1 MGLNPDDST
10 KMKTIEVP
18 VSGMSCAACALSI
31 ESTLKQSP
39 GIKSATVNY
48 ATQAATLVLD
58 DDNAD
63 LTQARKNVQDIG
75 YELLIELHEKEH
87 AEELQKLAHKQLR
100 KNTIAAGIL
109 AFPVFIIGMF
119 WMSLPYG
126 NWIMW
131 ALTTPVLFVFGKS
144 FFINAFRQSKAK
156 KANMDTLVALST
168 GIAYMYSTFN
178 TFFPQWL
185 ENRGLEPHV
194 YFETAAVIIFFIL
207 LGRMLESGAKAGTS
221 EALKKLIGLQPTELI
236 LIKDGKEKLSPV
248 SDAGIGEIVL
258 VKPGQKIPLD
268 GLVTGGESF
277 VDESMLTGEP
287 IPVAKHDG
295 EAVFAGTINQKGSLQ
310 FKITKTAADTLLASI
325 ISRVKQAQGSKAP
338 IQKMVDKVTAVFVPT
353 VLVVALITFLVWTF
367 SGIDDAALRGMLSAI
382 TVLVIACPCALG
394 LATPTAIMVGI
405 GKAASMGILIK
416 DAESLETGKKTDVL
430 ILDKT
435 GTITRGTPKVKKV
448 IWGNGGDEIKH
459 QPIFQALESK
469 SEHPLA
475 AAIAQHFQAPKT
487 QLPLT
492 NFQSATGKGVQA
504 VHEGKIYRIGTLKW
518 LTSEGVAKDQ
528 SLIQTGEQ
536 MLEVGDIVVYMAVDN
551 NLVGIVAIADQI
563 KEESKKAIAAIQK
576 MGITVHMLT
585 GDQEKTAAA
594 VASAV
599 GIKIFQSGMLPE
611 DKGKYIQKLKSQGHV
626 VAMAGDGIN
635 DSEALVLA
643 DLGIAMGT
651 GTDIAMET
659 AKATLMHSSLM
670 DIPKLLHLSQDTVN
684 TIRQNLFWAFVYNI
698 IGIPLAAG
706 LLYPFSGFLL
716 NPMIAGAAMAL
727 SSVSVVSNS
736 LRLKFKHQTQ

>member
-1 MGLNPDDST
+1 M
-10 KMKTIEVP
+10 MKTIEVP
-18 VSGMSCAACALSI
+18 VSGMSCAACAVSV
-31 ESTLKQSP
+31 ESTLKQTP
-39 GIKSATVNY
+39 GIQSAQVNY
-48 ATQAATLVLD
+48 ATQSATLVLD
-58 DDNAD
+58 EAKTD
-63 LTQARKNVQDIG
+63 LNQAKKNVHEIG
-75 YELLIELHEKEH
+75 YELLIELHEKENV
-87 AEELQKLAHKQLR
+87 EELQKLAHRQLR

-131 ALTTPVLFVFGKS
+131 VLTTPVLFIFGRT
-144 FFINAFRQSKAK
+144 FFINAYKQSKAK

-168 GIAYMYSTFN
+168 GIAYGYSTFN

-185 ENRGLEPHV
+185 EARGLDPHV
-194 YFETAAVIIFFIL
+194 YFETAAVIVFFIL

-221 EALKKLIGLQPTELI
+221 EALKKLIGLQPKELT
-236 LIKDGKEKLSPV
+236 LVKDGKEMLVPV
-248 SDAGIGEIVL
+248 SEAGTGDIVL

-268 GLVTGGESF
+268 GMVTEGESF
-277 VDESMLTGEP
+277 VDESMLSGEP
-287 IPVAKHDG
+287 IPVTKQPGD
-295 EAVFAGTINQKGSLQ
+295 EVFAGTINQKGSFQ
-310 FKITKTAADTLLASI
+310 FSVSKTAADTLLASI
-325 ISRVKQAQGSKAP
+325 ITRVKQAQGSKAP
-338 IQKMVDKVTAVFVPT
+338 IQKMVDKVTAVFVPA
-353 VLVVALITFLVWTF
+353 VLVVALITFLVWAF

-430 ILDKT
+430 LLDKT
-435 GTITRGTPKVKKV
+435 GTITMGKPKVKEV
-448 IWGNGGDEIKH
+448 IWQKEVDDNKL
-459 QPIFQALESK
+459 QSVFQALESR

-475 AAIAQHFQAPKT
+475 TAIAQHFNPSKSG
-487 QLPLT
+487 LPFT

-504 VHEGKIYRIGTLKW
+504 VHEGITYRIGTLKW
-518 LTSEGVAKDQ
+518 LKSEGIMVQ
-528 SLIQTGEQ
+528 ESFIQAGEK
-536 MLEVGDIVVYMAVDN
+536 MLENGDIVVYMAEEKI
-551 NLVGIVAIADQI
+551 LVGMVGIADQVR
-563 KEESKKAIAAIQK
+563 EDSREAIASIQK
-576 MGITVHMLT
+576 MGIAVHMLT

-594 VASAV
+594 VAAAV
-599 GIKIFQSGMLPE
+599 GIKKFQSGMLPQ
-611 DKGKYIQKLKSQGHV
+611 DKGKYIQALKKQGHV

-643 DLGIAMGT
+643 DLGIAMGA

-670 DIPKLLHLSQDTVN
+670 DIPKLLQLSKDTVS
-684 TIRQNLFWAFVYNI
+684 TIRQNLFWAFIYNV

-706 LLYPFSGFLL
+706 VLYPVSGFLL

-736 LRLKFKHQTQ
+736 LRLKFKNQTKI

>member
-1 MGLNPDDST
+1 
-10 KMKTIEVP
+10 MKTIEVP

-58 DDNAD
+58 EDSAD
-63 LTQARKNVQDIG
+63 LSQARKNVQDIG
-75 YELLIELHEKEH
+75 YELLIELQEKEH
-87 AEELQKLAHKQLR
+87 AEELQKMAHKQLR

-144 FFINAFRQSKAK
+144 FFINAYKQSKAK

-168 GIAYMYSTFN
+168 GIAYIYSTFN

-194 YFETAAVIIFFIL
+194 YFETAAVIVFFIL
-207 LGRMLESGAKAGTS
+207 LGRLLESGAKAGTS
-221 EALKKLIGLQPTELI
+221 EALKKLIGLQPKELI
-236 LIKDGKEKLSPV
+236 LIKDGKEILSPV
-248 SDAGIGEIVL
+248 SDAGMGEIVL

-435 GTITRGTPKVKKV
+435 GTITRGTPKVNKV
-448 IWGNGGDEIKH
+448 IWGNGGEENKH

-475 AAIAQHFQAPKT
+475 AAIAQHFQSPKT

-518 LTSEGVAKDQ
+518 LTSAGIAKDK
-528 SLIQTGEQ
+528 SLIQNGEQ
-536 MLEVGDIVVYMAVDN
+536 MLEMGDIVVYMAVDN

-563 KEESKKAIAAIQK
+563 KEESQKAIAAIQK

-599 GIKIFQSGMLPE
+599 GIKKFKSGMLPE
-611 DKGKYIQKLKSQGHV
+611 DKGKYIQELKSQGHV

-670 DIPKLLHLSQDTVN
+670 DIPKLLHLSKDTVN

-716 NPMIAGAAMAL
+716 NAMIAGAAMAL

>member
-1 MGLNPDDST
+1 
-10 KMKTIEVP
+10 MKTIEVP
-18 VSGMSCAACALSI
+18 VSGMSCAACAVSV
-31 ESTLKQSP
+31 ESTLKQTP
-39 GIKSATVNY
+39 GIQSAQVNY
-48 ATQAATLVLD
+48 ATQSATLVLD
-58 DDNAD
+58 EAKTD
-63 LTQARKNVQDIG
+63 LNQAKKNVHEIG
-75 YELLIELHEKEH
+75 YELLIELHEKENV
-87 AEELQKLAHKQLR
+87 EELQKLAHRQLR

-131 ALTTPVLFVFGKS
+131 VLTTPVLFIFGRT
-144 FFINAFRQSKAK
+144 FFINAYKQSKAK

-168 GIAYMYSTFN
+168 GIAYGYSTFN

-185 ENRGLEPHV
+185 EARGLDPHV
-194 YFETAAVIIFFIL
+194 YFETAAVIVFFIL

-221 EALKKLIGLQPTELI
+221 EALKKLIGLQPKELT
-236 LIKDGKEKLSPV
+236 LVKDGKEMLVPV
-248 SDAGIGEIVL
+248 SEAGTGDIVL

-268 GLVTGGESF
+268 GMVTEGESF
-277 VDESMLTGEP
+277 VDESMLSGEP
-287 IPVAKHDG
+287 IPVTKQPGD
-295 EAVFAGTINQKGSLQ
+295 EVFAGTINQKGSFQ
-310 FKITKTAADTLLASI
+310 FSVSKTAADTLLASI
-325 ISRVKQAQGSKAP
+325 ITRVKQAQGSKAP
-338 IQKMVDKVTAVFVPT
+338 IQKMVDKVTAVFVPA
-353 VLVVALITFLVWTF
+353 VLVVALITFLVWAF

-430 ILDKT
+430 LLDKT
-435 GTITRGTPKVKKV
+435 GTITMGKPKVKEV
-448 IWGNGGDEIKH
+448 IWQKEVDDNKL
-459 QPIFQALESK
+459 QSVFQALESR

-475 AAIAQHFQAPKT
+475 TAIAQHFNPSKSR
-487 QLPLT
+487 LPFT

-504 VHEGKIYRIGTLKW
+504 VHEGITYRIGTLKW
-518 LTSEGVAKDQ
+518 LKSEGIMVQ
-528 SLIQTGEQ
+528 ESFIQAGEK
-536 MLEVGDIVVYMAVDN
+536 MLENGDIVVYMAEEKT
-551 NLVGIVAIADQI
+551 LVGMVGIADQVR
-563 KEESKKAIAAIQK
+563 EDSREAIASIQK
-576 MGITVHMLT
+576 MGIAVHMLT

-594 VASAV
+594 VAAAV
-599 GIKIFQSGMLPE
+599 GIKKFQSGMLPQ
-611 DKGKYIQKLKSQGHV
+611 DKGKYIQALKKQGHV

-643 DLGIAMGT
+643 DLGIAMGA

-670 DIPKLLHLSQDTVN
+670 DIPKLLQLSKDTVS
-684 TIRQNLFWAFVYNI
+684 TIRQNLFWAFIYNV

-706 LLYPFSGFLL
+706 VLYPVSGFLL

-736 LRLKFKHQTQ
+736 LRLKFKNQTKI

>member
-1 MGLNPDDST
+1 M
-10 KMKTIEVP
+10 MKTIEVP
-18 VSGMSCAACALSI
+18 VSGMSCAACAVSV
-31 ESTLKQSP
+31 ESTLKQTP
-39 GIKSATVNY
+39 GIQSAQVNY
-48 ATQAATLVLD
+48 ATQSATLVLD
-58 DDNAD
+58 EAKTD
-63 LTQARKNVQDIG
+63 LNQAKKNVHEIG
-75 YELLIELHEKEH
+75 YELLIELHEKENV
-87 AEELQKLAHKQLR
+87 EELQKLAHRQLR

-131 ALTTPVLFVFGKS
+131 VLTTPVLFIFGRT
-144 FFINAFRQSKAK
+144 FFINAYKQSKAK

-168 GIAYMYSTFN
+168 GIAYGYSTFN

-185 ENRGLEPHV
+185 EARGLDPHV
-194 YFETAAVIIFFIL
+194 YFETAAVIVFFIL

-221 EALKKLIGLQPTELI
+221 EALKKLIGLQPKELT
-236 LIKDGKEKLSPV
+236 LVKDGKEMLVPV
-248 SDAGIGEIVL
+248 SEAGTGDIVL

-268 GLVTGGESF
+268 GMVTEGESF
-277 VDESMLTGEP
+277 VDESMLSGEP
-287 IPVAKHDG
+287 IPVTKQPGD
-295 EAVFAGTINQKGSLQ
+295 EVFAGTINQKGSFQ
-310 FKITKTAADTLLASI
+310 FSVSKTAADTLLASI
-325 ISRVKQAQGSKAP
+325 ITRVKQAQGSKAP
-338 IQKMVDKVTAVFVPT
+338 IQKMVDKVTAVFVPA
-353 VLVVALITFLVWTF
+353 VLVVALITFLVWAF

-430 ILDKT
+430 LLDKT
-435 GTITRGTPKVKKV
+435 GTITMGKPKVKEV
-448 IWGNGGDEIKH
+448 IWQKEVDDNKL
-459 QPIFQALESK
+459 QSVFQALESR

-475 AAIAQHFQAPKT
+475 TAIAQHFNPSKSR
-487 QLPLT
+487 LPFT

-504 VHEGKIYRIGTLKW
+504 VHEGITYRIGTLKW
-518 LTSEGVAKDQ
+518 LKSEGIMVQ
-528 SLIQTGEQ
+528 ESFIQAGEK
-536 MLEVGDIVVYMAVDN
+536 MLENGDIVVYMAEEKT
-551 NLVGIVAIADQI
+551 LVGMVGIADQVR
-563 KEESKKAIAAIQK
+563 EDSREAIASIQK
-576 MGITVHMLT
+576 MGIAVHMLT

-594 VASAV
+594 VAAAV
-599 GIKIFQSGMLPE
+599 GIKKFQSGMLPQ
-611 DKGKYIQKLKSQGHV
+611 DKGKYIQALKKQGHV

-643 DLGIAMGT
+643 DLGIAMGA

-670 DIPKLLHLSQDTVN
+670 DIPKLLQLSKDTVS
-684 TIRQNLFWAFVYNI
+684 TIRQNLFWAFIYNV

-706 LLYPFSGFLL
+706 VLYPVSGFLL

-736 LRLKFKHQTQ
+736 LRLKFKNQTKI

>member
-1 MGLNPDDST
+1 
-10 KMKTIEVP
+10 MKTIEVP

-58 DDNAD
+58 EDSAD
-63 LTQARKNVQDIG
+63 LSQARKNVQDIG
-75 YELLIELHEKEH
+75 YELLIALQEKEH

-144 FFINAFRQSKAK
+144 FFINAYKQSKAK

-168 GIAYMYSTFN
+168 GIAYIYSTFN

-194 YFETAAVIIFFIL
+194 YFETAAVIVFFIL
-207 LGRMLESGAKAGTS
+207 LGRLLESGAKAGTS
-221 EALKKLIGLQPTELI
+221 EALKKLIGLQPKELI
-236 LIKDGKEKLSPV
+236 LIKDGKEILSPV
-248 SDAGIGEIVL
+248 SDAGMGEIVL

-295 EAVFAGTINQKGSLQ
+295 ETVFAGTINQKGSLQ

-338 IQKMVDKVTAVFVPT
+338 IQKMVDKVTAVFVPS
-353 VLVVALITFLVWTF
+353 VLIVALITFLVWTF

-435 GTITRGTPKVKKV
+435 GTITRGTPKVKEV
-448 IWGNGGDEIKH
+448 IWGNGGEENRH
-459 QPIFQALESK
+459 QLIFQALESK

-475 AAIAQHFQAPKT
+475 AAIAQHFQSPKT

-518 LTSEGVAKDQ
+518 LTSEGIANDKP
-528 SLIQTGEQ
+528 LIQAGEQ
-536 MLEVGDIVVYMAVDN
+536 MLEMGDIVVYMAVDN

-599 GIKIFQSGMLPE
+599 GIKKFKSGMLPE
-611 DKGKYIQKLKSQGHV
+611 DKGKYIQELKSQGHV

-670 DIPKLLHLSQDTVN
+670 DIPKLLHLSKDTVN